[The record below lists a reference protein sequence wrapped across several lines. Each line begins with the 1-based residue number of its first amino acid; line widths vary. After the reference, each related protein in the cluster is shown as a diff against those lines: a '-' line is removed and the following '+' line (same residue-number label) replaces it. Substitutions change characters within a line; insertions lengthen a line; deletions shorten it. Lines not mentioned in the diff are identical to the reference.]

1 MRRPS
6 TPLFGAILSFADP
19 ITDILTL
26 AQFYRADHKIWFYV
40 GLSFVI
46 LPCLVFPIAYLV
58 VWNQTLTQ
66 YSDTRKCWQTLLYGF
81 HPFSAAFARLQGFFY
96 GMRIWWRGEE
106 IDSENED
113 KYTLS
118 QLHVELAVLI
128 ESVLESAP
136 QFLLQLYA
144 ALNQEE
150 AWEVIQI
157 ISLLVSFLS
166 LVWMFSIADNLLFE
180 KVNGDGTL
188 KVKHRVAFFISHILP
203 LGTRLFII
211 FTLTMIHK
219 WWVIVVLYIHTFV
232 MVTAEIVLFSLCK
245 NFKLNASTVFTSVLY
260 CFLHWIRDY
269 LPPQHVIES
278 VQPQVQK
285 SVLRNMQ
292 LLSNALLV
300 LENTIMFLAMFNTSE
315 ITVEFILG
323 MFAFNVVAIFFRV
336 FLIRRLPR

>member
-6 TPLFGAILSFADP
+6 TLLFGAILSFADP

-26 AQFYRADHKIWFYV
+26 VEFYRADHKTWFYV
-40 GLSFVI
+40 GLAFVI

-81 HPFSAAFARLQGFFY
+81 HPFSAAFARLQGFVY
-96 GMRIWWRGEE
+96 GLRIWWRGEE

-118 QLHVELAVLI
+118 QLHIDLAVLI

-157 ISLLVSFLS
+157 ISLPVSFLS
-166 LVWMFSIADNLLFE
+166 LVWMFSIADNMLFE
-180 KVNGDGTL
+180 KVNGVGSL

-211 FTLTMIHK
+211 FAFTMK
-219 WWVIVVLYIHTFV
+219 
-232 MVTAEIVLFSLCK
+232 
-245 NFKLNASTVFTSVLY
+245 
-260 CFLHWIRDY
+260 
-269 LPPQHVIES
+269 Q
-278 VQPQVQK
+278 
-285 SVLRNMQ
+285 
-292 LLSNALLV
+292 
-300 LENTIMFLAMFNTSE
+300 NTTMFLAILFDDISE
-315 ITVEFILG
+315 ISVDSILG
-323 MFAFNVVAIFFRV
+323 VFVINVVAIFFRV